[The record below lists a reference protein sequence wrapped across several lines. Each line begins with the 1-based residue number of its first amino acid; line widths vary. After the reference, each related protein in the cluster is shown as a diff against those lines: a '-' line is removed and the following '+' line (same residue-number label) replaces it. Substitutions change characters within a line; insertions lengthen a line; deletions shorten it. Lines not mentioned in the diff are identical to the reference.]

1 MTAAY
6 PTADARTSGIF
17 VREHARA
24 AARHADVA
32 LVHLHRTDGSRWL
45 QRVSDIDDEFA
56 SWRVEYPR
64 RPLPVSYAANIAA
77 GIAGFGMAKRAGFRP
92 DLIHAHFFLA
102 AGPAALLGALHRI
115 PVVTTEHWSVFLPSD
130 PMQLSSLSRR
140 VAKTA
145 FERSAIVLPVSAAL
159 RDGIRASGIE
169 PRFRVVP
176 NAVDTTV
183 FHPMDRHPAGHG
195 GPARLLTVSGLYEA
209 KGYEFLLAA
218 LARLSERGVSVHL
231 DVVGDGDRRGD
242 YEQLAIDLGVRP
254 MVTFHGE
261 KTKPEVAAFMREA
274 DLFVLASRYENNP
287 CAVLE
292 AQVSGL
298 PVVATRVGGV
308 PEIVPPESGLLAE
321 PCDADDLA
329 DRLQAAL
336 ERLGDYDREAIARS
350 AAGRYGLEAVGD
362 ALAEVYAEAL
372 GFRRAR

>member
-24 AARHADVA
+24 AASHADVA
-32 LVHLHRTDGSRWL
+32 IVHLHRTDGVRRL
-45 QRVSDIDDEFA
+45 RRVVGVDDEFA
-56 SWRVEYPR
+56 SWRVDYPR

-77 GIAGFGMAKRAGFRP
+77 GIAGFNGAKRAWSRP

-102 AGPAALLGALHRI
+102 AAPAALLGFLHRI

-130 PMQLSSLSRR
+130 PMQLSPLSRR

-145 FERSAIVLPVSAAL
+145 FERSSIVLPVSAAL

-183 FHPMDRHPAGHG
+183 FHPTDRRPAGHG
-195 GPARLLTVSGLYEA
+195 GPWRLLTVSGLYEA

-218 LARLSERGVSVHL
+218 LAKLVEREVAAHL
-231 DVVGDGDRRGD
+231 DVVGDGDRRRD
-242 YEQLAIDLGVRP
+242 YEQLAIDLGVAP

-261 KTKPEVAAFMREA
+261 KTKAEVAGFMRDA

-308 PEIVPPESGLLAE
+308 PEIVSSESGLLAE

-336 ERLGDYDREAIARS
+336 ERLGDYDREAIARN
-350 AAGRYGLEAVGD
+350 AADRYGLGPIGD

-372 GFRRAR
+372 GSRSAR